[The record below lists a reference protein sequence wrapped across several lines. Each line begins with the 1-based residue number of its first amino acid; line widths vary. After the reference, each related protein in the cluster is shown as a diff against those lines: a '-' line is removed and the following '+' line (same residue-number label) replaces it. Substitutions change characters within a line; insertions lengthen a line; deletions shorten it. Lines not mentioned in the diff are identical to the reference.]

1 MTAPFTHIG
10 VMTVEVVTG
19 LNPRAGAIYL
29 DGTFGRGGWTRALL
43 AAAPCTV
50 IAIDRDEEA
59 AVAAAEVAAEA
70 AAVAASAAEAVVSLA
85 RA

>member
-50 IAIDRDEEA
+50 IAIDHAGPVWRHGPA
-59 AVAAAEVAAEA
+59 AGR
-70 AAVAASAAEAVVSLA
+70 A
-85 RA
+85 RHHPTGRNRP